1 MSPDACQKHD
11 AYKYLARMSVALLR
25 KPKRVKQDGATFTPA
40 ALANYLA
47 VELVGHMPSNTPIRV
62 LDPACGDGA
71 LLFAMGTALDGAG
84 IPYTLT
90 GYDINRPYL
99 DVAEE
104 LLSGLGALD
113 TRVECGDFLES
124 FVRRESVPGL
134 FDAVDQEAPAYDLVI
149 ANPPYVRTQHLG
161 AERAQMI
168 AERFDL
174 KGRVDLYYPFV
185 IAMTRML
192 KPGGMLG
199 LITSNRFLSIQSG
212 APVRQFLSAHYDV
225 KHIVDLGD
233 TKLFEASVLPALLI
247 AKRSETTGKN
257 QVDLAAFT
265 RVYEDSSEQEQPMPT
280 FPSVID
286 ALRVATN
293 THFRVGPSSYR
304 MTNGTLLLD
313 QSDKP
318 WGLLAD
324 DEDEW
329 VQRVNAGSS
338 FMLGERFKV
347 RVGIKTTADKVFI
360 RSDWEVLN
368 GTQPEPELLR
378 DLISQENIG
387 AWRIKKAETLKILYT
402 HEIRNGKRK
411 PIDFSR
417 WPKAEA
423 YLLANE
429 EVLKARK
436 YVSDAGRAWYEIWV
450 PQDPASWKL
459 PKLVFPDISETPRF
473 YFDTSGKLVNG
484 NCYWIPAASA
494 EQERL
499 LMLAQAVCNSTL
511 MRRYH
516 DLVFQNKLYAGR
528 RRYFTQFIEKYP
540 MPDPTSPISEEIIQT
555 VCQIHASSSAE
566 ESHQLEAR
574 INVLVNEAFRMA

>member
-1 MSPDACQKHD
+1 
-11 AYKYLARMSVALLR
+11 MSVAQLR
-25 KPKRVKQDGATFTPA
+25 KPKQVKLDGATFTPT

-47 VELVGHMPSNTPIRV
+47 SELLGHVPSGRPIRV

-71 LLFAMGTALDGAG
+71 LLLAMGKALDRAG

-99 DVAEE
+99 DHTEA
-104 LLSGLGALD
+104 LLSGLNAD
-113 TRVECGDFLES
+113 NIRVECGDFLES
-124 FVRRESVPGL
+124 FVRRKSVPGL
-134 FDAVDQEAPAYDLVI
+134 FDTADEKAPAYDLVI

-161 AERAQMI
+161 AERAKLI
-168 AERFDL
+168 AEKFDL

-225 KHIVDLGD
+225 KHVVDLGD
-233 TKLFEASVLPALLI
+233 TKLFEASVLPALLV
-247 AKRSETTGKN
+247 AKRSQSTGLN
-257 QVDLAAFT
+257 QVDPAAFT
-265 RVYEDSSEQEQPMPT
+265 RIYEDRPEHDQPAPT
-280 FPSVID
+280 FPSVIH
-286 ALRVATN
+286 AIKEATH
-293 THFRVGPSSYR
+293 THFRVGTSSYR
-304 MTNGTLLLD
+304 MATGTLLLD

-318 WGLLAD
+318 WGLLSD

-329 VQRVNAGSS
+329 VQRVNARSS
-338 FMLGERFKV
+338 FFLGERFKV

-360 RSDWEVLN
+360 RSNWSGLN
-368 GTQPEPELLR
+368 GMQPEPELLR

-387 AWRIKKAETLKILYT
+387 PWRIKKAETLKILYT
-402 HEIRNGKRK
+402 HEIRDGKRR
-411 PIDFSR
+411 PIDLSQ
-417 WPKAEA
+417 WPRAEA
-423 YLLANE
+423 YLLANAD
-429 EVLKARK
+429 VLKARK

-450 PQDPASWKL
+450 PQDPDSWRL

-484 NCYWIPAASA
+484 NCYWIPAAST

-499 LMLAQAVCNSTL
+499 LMLAQAVCNSNL

-540 MPDPTSPISEEIIQT
+540 MPDPSSQISEEIVQ
-555 VCQIHASSSAE
+555 VVRKIHSSASPSE
-566 ESHQLEAR
+566 TDQLEAR
-574 INVLVNEAFRMA
+574 INVLVSEAFGMS

>member
-1 MSPDACQKHD
+1 MSPDARQKHD

-555 VCQIHASSSAE
+555 VRQIHASSSAE

-574 INVLVNEAFRMA
+574 INVLVNEAFGMA

>member
-1 MSPDACQKHD
+1 
-11 AYKYLARMSVALLR
+11 MSVALLR
-25 KPKRVKQDGATFTPA
+25 KPKQIKQDGATFTPT

-47 VELVGHMPSNTPIRV
+47 SELIGHVPANRPIRV

-71 LLFAMGTALDGAG
+71 LLYAMGNALDVAG

-99 DVAEE
+99 DLAEE
-104 LLSGLGALD
+104 LLSGVGALD
-113 TRVECGDFLES
+113 TTVECGDFLES
-124 FVRRESVPGL
+124 FVRRKSVPGL
-134 FDAVDQEAPAYDLVI
+134 FDTADEEAPVYDLVI

-168 AERFDL
+168 AEKFDL

-185 IAMTRML
+185 MAMTRML

-233 TKLFEASVLPALLI
+233 TKLFEASVLPALLV
-247 AKRSETTGKN
+247 AKRSESIGRD

-265 RVYEDSSEQEQPMPT
+265 RVYEDSSVQEQPMPT
-280 FPSVID
+280 FPSVVD
-286 ALRVATN
+286 ALREATN
-293 THFRVGPSSYR
+293 THFRVGTSIYQ
-304 MTNGTLLLD
+304 MANGTLLLD

-318 WGLLAD
+318 WGLLAE

-338 FMLGERFKV
+338 FRLGERLKV

-360 RSDWEVLN
+360 RDDWGGLN

-387 AWRIKKAETLKILYT
+387 QWRIKKAETLRILYT
-402 HEIRNGKRK
+402 HEIRDGKRK
-411 PIDFSR
+411 PIDLSR

-423 YLLANE
+423 YLLANA

-450 PQDPASWKL
+450 PQDPDSWKL

-484 NCYWIPAASA
+484 NCYWIPAASI

-499 LMLAQAVCNSTL
+499 LMLAQAVCNSPL

-540 MPDPTSPISEEIIQT
+540 MPDPTALISEEIIQT
-555 VCQIHASSSAE
+555 VRQIHASGSAA
-566 ESHQLEAR
+566 ESQHLEAR
-574 INVLVNEAFRMA
+574 INVLINEAFGMA

>member
-1 MSPDACQKHD
+1 
-11 AYKYLARMSVALLR
+11 MSVVLLR
-25 KPKRVKQDGATFTPA
+25 KPKQVKQDGATFTPT

-47 VELVGHMPSNTPIRV
+47 SELLGHVPASRPIRV

-71 LLFAMGTALDGAG
+71 LLYAMGAALDAAG
-84 IPYTLT
+84 IPHTLS

-99 DVAEE
+99 DLAEE

-113 TRVECGDFLES
+113 IALECGDFLES
-124 FVRRESVPGL
+124 FVRRKSSPGL
-134 FDAVDQEAPAYDLVI
+134 FETADQEVPAYDLVI

-168 AERFDL
+168 AEKFEL

-185 IAMTRML
+185 MAMTRML
-192 KPGGMLG
+192 KSGGMLG

-233 TKLFEASVLPALLI
+233 TKLFDASVLPALLI
-247 AKRSETTGKN
+247 AKRSEAMGKH
-257 QVDLAAFT
+257 QVDSAAFT
-265 RVYEDSSEQEQPMPT
+265 RVYGDSSEQEQPMPT

-286 ALRVATN
+286 ALRMATN
-293 THFRVGPSSYR
+293 TYFRVGASSYR

-360 RSDWEVLN
+360 RSDWGVLN

-411 PIDFSR
+411 PIDFAR

-540 MPDPTSPISEEIIQT
+540 MPDPDSPISEEIIQT
-555 VCQIHASSSAE
+555 VRQIHASGSAA

-574 INVLVNEAFRMA
+574 INVLVNEAFGMA